1 MTAERGWGYLAGS
14 SRISSRMCWESTVI
28 AGGLRPRGPALPG
41 HRSHRA
47 GAEPFDS
54 VGGSPKGGPDP
65 PAPSRESPSGGAR
78 TACSPVYVPEHGVG
92 GADDGDHVRHH
103 VVERHALE

>member
-47 GAEPFDS
+47 GAEPSDS
-54 VGGSPKGGPDP
+54 VGGSPQGGPDP
-65 PAPSRESPSGGAR
+65 PAPSHVSLEGRVE
-78 TACSPVYVPEHGVG
+78 TALSTIDVPEHRIG
-92 GADDGDHVRHH
+92 GAGDGDHVRPP
-103 VVERHALE
+103 VGERH